1 MATYTPTRSFPRK
14 REAMASGPMFSIERE
29 ANPEMLESTVFR
41 QHVSES
47 ATVSLEVNVGHA
59 SEACAKK
66 PNADFFG
73 SVSPNDDR
81 LHSKGILLAVAD
93 GLSDARAASES
104 LVYTLLTDYYA
115 TSPEVE
121 VCQAL
126 NKVISAT
133 NLWMCAQSQHSD
145 EGMLSTLSALVLL
158 GSRYYLAH
166 VGDTRIY
173 HLRGDRF
180 QQITQDH
187 VWPIRTMNHILRR
200 AVGLEEHLVVDFR
213 EGELEPCDMF
223 LMVSDGV
230 WEVLGDRALRA
241 ALFECANP
249 QAAAERLVQ
258 ESILTQ
264 NQYLGLNDATAAVV
278 RVEACGQVGK

>member
-1 MATYTPTRSFPRK
+1 
-14 REAMASGPMFSIERE
+14 
-29 ANPEMLESTVFR
+29 MLESTVFR
-41 QHVSES
+41 QRASES
-47 ATVSLEVNVGHA
+47 ATAALEINVGHA
-59 SEACAKK
+59 SEACATR

-81 LHSKGILLAVAD
+81 LHSKGVLLAVAD
-93 GLSDARAASES
+93 GLSGARAASES
-104 LVYTLLTDYYA
+104 LVYSLLTDYYA
-115 TSPEVE
+115 TPPEVE

-126 NKVISAT
+126 RKVIGAT
-133 NLWMCAQSQHSD
+133 NLWMCAQSRHSD

-173 HLRGDRF
+173 HLRGERF
-180 QQITQDH
+180 QQITKDH

-200 AVGLEEHLVVDFR
+200 AVGLEEHLAIDFR
-213 EGELEPCDMF
+213 EGELEPRDTF

-230 WEVLGDRALRA
+230 WEVLGDRAMRA
-241 ALFECANP
+241 ALFECTNP

-258 ESILTQ
+258 QSILIQ
-264 NQYLGLNDATAAVV
+264 NQYLGQNDATAAVV
-278 RVEACGQVGK
+278 RVEGCAQVYQ